1 MRLTHEAEQK
11 ISQWLRS
18 VERVKLRDAY
28 LYSDIERVAED
39 RTAAG
44 ESISYELGKF
54 DTHHGRPVVLY
65 LTLDDFEA

>member
-28 LYSDIERVAED
+28 LYSDIERVAEE
-39 RTAAG
+39 RAEAG
-44 ESISYELGKF
+44 ESISYELGQF
-54 DTHHGRPVVLY
+54 DTRDGRPAVLS
-65 LTLDDFEA
+65 LTFDDFEA